1 MREEYARLRAGQLPA
16 RQPRAEGSRTTALLS
31 PVHRILNSRSAAP
44 RPSATPC
51 PHTPPKPH
59 LSVQQSLASAV
70 PRSQD
75 HQVFT
80 QHKFG
85 TFLVPK
91 EFMNT
96 KKSAADATV
105 VATKQAAKHAAKK
118 AAKKAAKQ
126 AAAEQTE
133 AKQTAKMEKKAAA
146 EDKAAVV
153 AAQVV
158 SAGDAVPAAATKEE
172 ATVQIWP
179 GLATVTVPHQLA
191 RPGLGWATAGLR
203 LGYGWAPPVAIRP
216 HPRTPLASWEPLEGT
231 APH

>member
-70 PRSQD
+70 SRSQD

-96 KKSAADATV
+96 KKSAADATA
-105 VATKQAAKHAAKK
+105 VATKQAAKK
-118 AAKKAAKQ
+118 AAKKVAKQ
-126 AAAEQTE
+126 PAAEQTE

-179 GLATVTVPHQLA
+179 GLATVTVPQ
-191 RPGLGWATAGLR
+191 
-203 LGYGWAPPVAIRP
+203 LGYGWVPPVNPRP
-216 HPRTPLASWEPLEGT
+216 PPCTPK
-231 APH
+231 